1 MMPAKIPDSSTAAR
15 EALSFLREHADAENA
30 ASYQRYF
37 KEPVDLYGVDYKELR
52 KYQADLIASV
62 RDTWGPADAV
72 VFCKAM
78 LDDPNMDARGLGFQV
93 VAHFVTTA
101 DQDLLSDIRLWLEEY
116 CGNWGLV
123 DNLAPSVLA
132 PLLDRYPDLIPEV
145 VTWTDSTNLWLRRG
159 VVVAFVPLVSQ
170 KKKYLATAYRIA
182 RLVMA
187 DEEDLMHK
195 ATGWLLRE
203 AGKQDPKRLEEFLL
217 KHGPEIPRTS
227 VRYAIEKFTK
237 EDRQRIMKATR

>member
-1 MMPAKIPDSSTAAR
+1 MMSAKIPDSSAAAR
-15 EALSFLREHADAENA
+15 EALSFLRERADAGNA

-37 KEPVDLYGVDYKELR
+37 KEPVDLYGVDYRELK
-52 KYQADLIASV
+52 KYEADLIASV
-62 RDTWGPADAV
+62 RDTWGPGDAV
-72 VFCKAM
+72 VFCKSM
-78 LDDPNMDARGLGFQV
+78 LDDPHMDARGMGFQV
-93 VAHFVTTA
+93 VAHFVPTA

-132 PLLDRYPDLIPEV
+132 PLLDRFPDLIPEV

-159 VVVAFVPLVSQ
+159 VVVAFVPLVRQ
-170 KKKYLATAYRIA
+170 KKKHLATAYRIA

-203 AGKQDPKRLEEFLL
+203 AGKHDPKRLEEFLL
-217 KHGPEIPRTS
+217 KHGPQVPRTT
-227 VRYAIEKFTK
+227 VRYAIEKFAK